1 MGLKFQLFF
10 ILSFLI
16 AATSW
21 AQEVGIKTNVAYWL
35 TTTPNIG
42 LEYKVADHLTL
53 SADLGY
59 NAIKF
64 PGSLGETAGA
74 NPKLHHWLFRPALK
88 YWFCRPYER
97 SFLGVH
103 LLYGNYNAG
112 GIKLIRFMRHTRYEG
127 YGAGGGVS
135 YGYQWAWGDRWGIEA
150 SLGAGYIYL
159 RYDKYKCGS
168 CGEKQ
173 GRYSR
178 HYIGPTE
185 AALSLIYYIR

>member
-1 MGLKFQLFF
+1 MGLRKFC
-10 ILSFLI
+10 FLI
-16 AATSW
+16 LLCFVVGNVRS
-21 AQEVGIKTNVAYWL
+21 QEVGIKTNALYWL
-35 TTTPNIG
+35 TTTPNFG
-42 LEYKVADHLTL
+42 VEYRFANHLTF
-53 SADLGY
+53 SVNLGY
-59 NAIKF
+59 NAFKF
-64 PGSLGETAGA
+64 SGSTVDGVSS
-74 NPKLHHWLFRPALK
+74 NPKIHHWLVRPAVK

-103 LLYGNYNAG
+103 LLYGDYNAG
-112 GIKLIRFMRHTRYEG
+112 GIKPIRFMRHTRYKG

-135 YGYQWAWGDRWGIEA
+135 YGYQWAWGKRWGIEA
-150 SLGAGYIYL
+150 SFGAGYLYL